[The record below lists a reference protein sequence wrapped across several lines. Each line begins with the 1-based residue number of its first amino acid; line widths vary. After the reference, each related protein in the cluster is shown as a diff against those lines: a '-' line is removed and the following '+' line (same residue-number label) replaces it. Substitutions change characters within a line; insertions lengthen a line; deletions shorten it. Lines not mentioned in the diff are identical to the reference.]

1 MKARFAMALFCTLL
15 GSCASVLESNEPAVQ
30 SYVLRAGTAAVT
42 PDSIPSRERPV
53 LHVEALRAGPG
64 LDSDHIV
71 LLRADRRF
79 DSYAGSR
86 WADEMP
92 RMLEALVV
100 DALRDS
106 GAYHAV
112 FGDAAPFPADYSVAI
127 TIRRFEADYAASER
141 APTVHVVFDVAVGRR
156 SDRALLG
163 AFSLAAAQPAAENRM
178 SAVVAAFEAATQRAL
193 TDLAQRV
200 EQATQKVDSP
210 DPSIKR

>member
-1 MKARFAMALFCTLL
+1 MKPQFALALACVWL

-30 SYVLRAGTAAVT
+30 TYVLRAGTTAAT
-42 PDSIPSRERPV
+42 PETTASRERPV
-53 LHVEALRAGPG
+53 LHIEALRAGPG

-86 WADEMP
+86 WADEVP
-92 RMLEALVV
+92 SMLEALVV

-112 FGDAAPFPADYSVAI
+112 FGDAAPFPADYTVAI
-127 TIRRFEADYAASER
+127 TIRRFEADYSASER
-141 APTVHVVFDVAVGRR
+141 APTVHVVFEVAVGRR

-163 AFSLAAAQPAAENRM
+163 AFSIAAQQAAAENRM

-193 TDLAQRV
+193 ADLTQQVSLA
-200 EQATQKVDSP
+200 AQKVDRP
-210 DPSIKR
+210 EPSIKR